1 VIKPCISKVGPQAP
15 IKGNWETK
23 CSRIFFWDKS
33 GGNDMSVN
41 SKGKES
47 AREKNL
53 RKTP

>member
-1 VIKPCISKVGPQAP
+1 MLKNKKI
-15 IKGNWETK
+15 
-23 CSRIFFWDKS
+23 DKS

-41 SKGKES
+41 NKGKES